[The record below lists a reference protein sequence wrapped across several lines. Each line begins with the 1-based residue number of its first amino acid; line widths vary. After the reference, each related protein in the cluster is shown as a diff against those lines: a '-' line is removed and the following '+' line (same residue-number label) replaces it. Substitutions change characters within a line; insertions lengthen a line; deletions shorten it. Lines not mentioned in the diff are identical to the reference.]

1 MTIFRNTVLTMSMIC
16 LGLPMFTSCEENEVQ
31 EWELTELELT
41 PTEDFDIPYKGGN
54 QTFSF
59 KTNNS
64 WKVVSSG
71 DWVTFD
77 KASGTG
83 DATITATFAENSTI
97 DNRKAVIRV
106 ISGEEPTPN
115 NYVGVVTQTIST
127 LQHSNYQDRI
137 DAISVKV
144 KESICD
150 SWTEYGNNNRRYFY
164 DVKASLEVNTNDKNT
179 NELILKVGADLCYTE
194 YYHGYYNDR
203 STAFTFDL
211 GNDYDIEWTDGSGY
225 SNYVKVEGYRNL
237 YQWKKFK
244 DYSNFSLKPFIIF
257 KNPDGSQR
265 AKVYYDEVPVK
276 INKKD

>member
-1 MTIFRNTVLTMSMIC
+1 MNKFKQVILAMSMMS
-16 LGLPMFTSCEENEVQ
+16 LGLPMFISCTEDEE
-31 EWELTELELT
+31 EWDVTELELA
-41 PTEDFDIPYKGGN
+41 PTENFDIPYKGGN

-77 KASGTG
+77 KTSGTG

-127 LQHSNYQDRI
+127 LQHSHYQDRI
-137 DAISVKV
+137 DAISIKV
-144 KESICD
+144 KDAICE
-150 SWTEYGNNNRRYFY
+150 SWTEYGNSNKQFFY
-164 DVKASLEVNTNDKNT
+164 NVKASLEVESNDQNTS
-179 NELILKVGADLCYTE
+179 ELILKVGADLCYKLYE
-194 YYHGYYNDR
+194 YDSWNNRGYYHDR
-203 STAFTFDL
+203 SSFFA
-211 GNDYDIEWTDGSGY
+211 YDFGKNYNIEWTDNGY
-225 SNYVKVEGYRNL
+225 TNYKGKIY
-237 YQWKKFK
+237 K
-244 DYSNFSLKPFIIF
+244 DYSNFSLKPFAIF

-265 AKVYYDEVPVK
+265 AKVYYDEVPVT
-276 INKKD
+276 INKK